1 MTFKVVKVST
11 SATAQPG
18 VYQVLFNGDDRFF
31 RSIEIHVSRDFGPNT
46 LDFIE
51 IYGLWCCLVWLELAG
66 SGRTSR
72 NLKIVVSRGAVKRLL
87 MVTSSKEELY
97 QHAYALRTQLFGL
110 HDISVEKGE
119 GWVAET
125 HPGISVK
132 WDGKPPPQP
141 SVDNPVFGKIF
152 LTYHSAVEYLDETK
166 GECKEENVFAR
177 LSRLVRDA
185 DREAALP
192 DKEAGYKARRYGS
205 SQDGVRYLNNSA
217 GWQIVVRPTENK
229 DALVALTVYQRQA

>member
-97 QHAYALRTQLFGL
+97 QHAYALRTQLFGI
-110 HDISVEKGE
+110 HDISVEKEKG
-119 GWVAET
+119 GQLKLIRVSASNGMANL
-125 HPGISVK
+125 HPSLQLTI
-132 WDGKPPPQP
+132 Q
-141 SVDNPVFGKIF
+141 F
-152 LTYHSAVEYLDETK
+152 LERFS
-166 GECKEENVFAR
+166 
-177 LSRLVRDA
+177 
-185 DREAALP
+185 
-192 DKEAGYKARRYGS
+192 
-205 SQDGVRYLNNSA
+205 
-217 GWQIVVRPTENK
+217 
-229 DALVALTVYQRQA
+229 